1 MSQDLGDGLIARSAE
16 PSDVPRILT
25 LLESVHGKEVA
36 RFAERLFKLHP
47 TFTPQDSFV
56 VVDTTRD
63 STAVSYL
70 CLVPLTLVLDGTE
83 IPTAQME
90 LVATLPAYRHR
101 GLIRALNHLFELRAA
116 ELGLQLFVIAGIEY
130 FYRRFDYEYAVPL
143 QGTLAIP
150 TESVP
155 DLKKGESDVV
165 RIERVTQ
172 RNFPE
177 YLQCREK
184 RNSYL
189 NLYRKV
195 TLEDCAFLLAG
206 TLGEEVGME
215 FYMVKRESVP
225 VGIFNLGVA
234 WNRLE
239 VRELWADKVDYLA
252 PVLRFARDIARKRG
266 LPLHVGPPSKEALVP
281 YLERVSGSRYS
292 RPYAWYVKIP
302 SIGGFLKLIGR
313 VLEKRIEDSDLIC
326 LTENLKISWY
336 WEGVELVFVD
346 GKLKGVKD
354 IPRVELAEP
363 DLRLPPVVI
372 NQLLMGYRTLDE
384 LARIYPDVT
393 AKASKVPVVNVLF
406 PRMKANLMPEV

>member
-1 MSQDLGDGLIARSAE
+1 MPEDLGDGLIARSAE

-25 LLESVHGKEVA
+25 LLETVHGRGVM
-36 RFAERLFKLHP
+36 RFTQRLFTLHP
-47 TFTPQDSFV
+47 TFTQEDSFV

-63 STAVSYL
+63 NAAVSYL
-70 CLVPLTLVLDGTE
+70 CLVPVTLVLDGIE

-90 LVATLPAYRHR
+90 MVATLPEYRNR
-101 GLIRALNHLFELRAA
+101 GLIRALNHLFELRASQ
-116 ELGLQLFVIAGIEY
+116 LGLQLFVIAGIEY

-143 QGTLAIP
+143 HGTLPIP

-155 DLKKGESDVV
+155 ELKRGEPEVV

-172 RNFPE
+172 RSFSE
-177 YLQCREK
+177 YLLCREK
-184 RNSYL
+184 RDSYL

-195 TLEDCAFLLAG
+195 TIDDCAFQLGG
-206 TLGEEVGME
+206 TLDEEAGLELYV
-215 FYMVKRESVP
+215 VRREAVP
-225 VGIFNLGVA
+225 VGIFNLSVA
-234 WNRLE
+234 WKRLE

-252 PVLRFARDIARKRG
+252 PILRFTRDIARKRG
-266 LPLHVGPPSKEALVP
+266 LPLHIGPPSKEALVP

-302 SIGGFLKLIGR
+302 SIGGFLRLIGR
-313 VLEKRIEDSDLIC
+313 ALEKRIENSDLIG
-326 LTENLKISWY
+326 LTENLGISWY
-336 WEGVELVFVD
+336 WDGVELVFVD
-346 GKLKGVKD
+346 GKLKAVKD
-354 IPRVELAEP
+354 MPRVDMADP

-372 NQLLMGYRTLDE
+372 NQLLMGYRTLEE
-384 LARIYPDVT
+384 LTRIYPDVT